1 MQPLH
6 RMRARRDRRRGA
18 AMVEAAIILTVFFTL
33 VFGMLDLGM
42 AVFRQQRISEVARQL
57 ARKAIVQGVNAPST
71 LNGGP
76 WGPTTYTGTGSA
88 SDSIA
93 TSIQRYLGGLNPSQ
107 VNLKVVWP
115 DNNNNVESRIQ
126 VTVTT
131 TWTPMFTY
139 IFGGAT
145 WTLRA
150 ESTMPIAH

>member
-1 MQPLH
+1 M
-6 RMRARRDRRRGA
+6 A
-18 AMVEAAIILTVFFTL
+18 EAAVVLSVFFTL
-33 VFGMLDLGM
+33 VFGMIDLGM
-42 AVFRQQRISEVARQL
+42 GVFRQQRISEIARQL
-57 ARKAIVQGVNAPST
+57 ARKAIVQGVNALPT

-76 WGPTTYTGTGSA
+76 WGPTTYTGTASA

-93 TSIQRYLGGLNPSQ
+93 SSIQPYVGGLDPSK
-107 VNLKVVWP
+107 VSLKVVWP

-131 TWTPMFTY
+131 TWKPMFTY

-145 WTLRA
+145 WTLSA